1 MRRVCMVLIS
11 FVLLF
16 SLTACSKASADLN
29 KERVKAVKV
38 QEVKFE
44 KRPVFLEY
52 IGTVDSKETTKYG
65 FKVNGKIERI
75 MVEKG
80 DTVKVG
86 DVLVIL
92 EVKDLNFKMKG
103 TKGVLDTARLNIGKV
118 KDTLDYNRDYFKK
131 IEKLYE
137 ENAASKDNY
146 DKAKLQLDQNEASYL
161 QAKAQYEKA
170 KADYEYSINIIDDST
185 IKAKK
190 DGVVLDVLVEE
201 NELIGAYY
209 PAVVVRSESQVVN
222 IGVSQSEIDEI
233 ILGKK
238 ARVDVEDNI
247 SEGIISNIC
256 EVPDENTRTYNTEV
270 VVNNEKYRL
279 GSIAKVS
286 FPVGEEEGIWIPMT
300 AIFSNGEDYV
310 YVIKEDRAFKRG
322 IKIKNIYDNMMEIE
336 GVKVGE
342 IIAVSGMKNLDDG
355 SKVKIVK

>member
-1 MRRVCMVLIS
+1 MRGACIVLIS
-11 FVLLF
+11 FMLLF

-29 KERVKAVKV
+29 DERVKAVKV
-38 QEVKFE
+38 HEVKLE
-44 KRPVFLEY
+44 KRPIFLEY

-65 FKVNGKIERI
+65 FKVNGKIESI

-80 DTVKVG
+80 DKVKIG
-86 DVLVIL
+86 DVLAIL
-92 EVKDLNFKMKG
+92 DIKDLNFKMKG
-103 TKGVLDTARLNIGKV
+103 AKGVLDTASLNIEKV
-118 KDTLDYNRDYFKK
+118 KDTLDYNRDYFEK

-137 ENAASKDNY
+137 QRAASKDNY

-161 QAKAQYEKA
+161 QAKAQYERA
-170 KADYEYSINIIDDST
+170 KADYDHSLTLIEDST
-185 IKAKK
+185 IKTKK
-190 DGVVLDVLVEE
+190 NGVVLEVLGEE
-201 NELIGAYY
+201 NELIGAYH

-222 IGVSQSEIDEI
+222 VGVSQSEIDKI
-233 ILGKK
+233 ILGEK
-238 ARVDVEDNI
+238 ARVDVENNI
-247 SEGIISNIC
+247 SQGIISNIS

-286 FPVGEEEGIWIPMT
+286 FPVGEEKGIWIPMT